1 MRVIKFCAYFAWVFA
16 ALLLISLREVVAR
29 D

>member
-16 ALLLISLREVVAR
+16 ALLLISLREVVGEG
-29 D
+29 